1 MAVDKTFLMKSIQ
14 KKEEMI
20 VAYCAFTNMPFV
32 VCDPESFNDQVWIFD
47 TEAQLQEFA
56 KPYTEKKILLKGI
69 KYPNARF
76 LSFFT
81 MLFTIGIN
89 ELVFV
94 GENGKETIELD
105 ELVRRPDFSKLPK
118 EQQPIMNPELQLT
131 GLYFMQEAARPI
143 PNEEKQVADLEE
155 ELAANLFKA
164 RYIIPIELLEGPET
178 DIEKLKEKKYRLP
191 ILKNKNG
198 DVLQPLFTDPN
209 ELAKFNRENK
219 FKALAMPFANLSKLL
234 IKDSKGFLLNPAGFH
249 LAMPKE
255 LLEGLPKRFGT
266 AEYAQK
272 IRDRNSREKNVV
284 MIKSQERC

>member
-69 KYPNARF
+69 KYSNARF

-266 AEYAQK
+266 AE
-272 IRDRNSREKNVV
+272 
-284 MIKSQERC
+284 

>member
-1 MAVDKTFLMKSIQ
+1 MAVDKTFLMRSIQ

-32 VCDPESFNDQVWIFD
+32 VCDQESFNDQVWIFD

-76 LSFFT
+76 LSFFS

-94 GENGKETIELD
+94 GENGKETIELE
-105 ELVRRPDFSKLPK
+105 ELVRHPDFSKLPK
-118 EQQPIMNPELQLT
+118 EQQPITNPELQLT

-143 PNEEKQVADLEE
+143 PNEEKNVADLEE

-164 RYIIPIELLEGPET
+164 RYIIPIELLDGPET
-178 DIEKLKEKKYRLP
+178 DMEKLKSKKYRLP

-219 FKALAMPFANLSKLL
+219 FKALALPFANLSKLL

-266 AEYAQK
+266 AE
-272 IRDRNSREKNVV
+272 
-284 MIKSQERC
+284 

>member
-209 ELAKFNRENK
+209 EL
-219 FKALAMPFANLSKLL
+219 
-234 IKDSKGFLLNPAGFH
+234 
-249 LAMPKE
+249 
-255 LLEGLPKRFGT
+255 
-266 AEYAQK
+266 
-272 IRDRNSREKNVV
+272 
-284 MIKSQERC
+284 

>member
-234 IKDSKGFLLNPAGFH
+234 IKDSKGFLLNPRSILQCRKNFLKPSKAFWNCRVS
-249 LAMPKE
+249 PKD
-255 LLEGLPKRFGT
+255 KR
-266 AEYAQK
+266 QK
-272 IRDRNSREKNVV
+272 
-284 MIKSQERC
+284 QP